1 MSRMVIRSS
10 QHGDLEGDYFYKHF
24 DLDLSE
30 SHRVK
35 LYMYTLLDPRFKKF
49 NMWTTLKYVENSQS
63 VYSETI

>member
-1 MSRMVIRSS
+1 MSRMVKRSS

-35 LYMYTLLDPRFKKF
+35 LYMCTLLDPRFKKF